1 MTEFLP
7 THKFKLD
14 IKSHNALPFFL
25 SFFFSFF
32 SSSIFSTRFSLSSTT
47 FCRDMFAT
55 VPVTT
60 CSLSHH
66 LLTACL
72 VLRRRPRLLIF
83 YTGKQRN
90 RVGSGVEKRRSMR
103 HRNFTPT
110 QDAVIRGD
118 NSRFSPLLALSL
130 SLSLS
135 VSLFLIGAFY
145 WIHPVVITW
154 NYRGGRGSWLIDIA
168 RRGRFALQELWK
180 AGAATR
186 NGTLQIWRFLYSP
199 IYCSVEK
206 LRRRG
211 SIPWNPVESF
221 SRKEDRW
228 MEPLNEAKHRG
239 RHFYYMIDVMP
250 VWN

>member
-1 MTEFLP
+1 
-7 THKFKLD
+7 
-14 IKSHNALPFFL
+14 
-25 SFFFSFF
+25 
-32 SSSIFSTRFSLSSTT
+32 
-47 FCRDMFAT
+47 MFAT
-55 VPVTT
+55 VQVTT
-60 CSLSHH
+60 CSFFHH

-118 NSRFSPLLALSL
+118 NSRFSPPLTLSL
-130 SLSLS
+130 SLSFS
-135 VSLFLIGAFY
+135 YWRVSLNPF
-145 WIHPVVITW
+145 
-154 NYRGGRGSWLIDIA
+154 RGDYVKLPRRRGSWLIDIA

-186 NGTLQIWRFLYSP
+186 NGTVQIWRFLYSP
-199 IYCSVEK
+199 IYCFVEK
-206 LRRRG
+206 LRG

-228 MEPLNEAKHRG
+228 TEPLNEAKHRG

>member
-25 SFFFSFF
+25 FFFFSSFF
-32 SSSIFSTRFSLSSTT
+32 PSIFSTRFSLSSTT

-118 NSRFSPLLALSL
+118 NSRFSPPLALSL
-130 SLSLS
+130 SLSISFSYWRVLLNPS
-135 VSLFLIGAFY
+135 RDDYVKLPRREGFLINRYSATGAIRPPRIMEGRCRDKKRNTPDLTISLFADILLR
-145 WIHPVVITW
+145 WKIT
-154 NYRGGRGSWLIDIA
+154 
-168 RRGRFALQELWK
+168 
-180 AGAATR
+180 ATR
-186 NGTLQIWRFLYSP
+186 EHPLESGWIVFTKRRSLDGT
-199 IYCSVEK
+199 
-206 LRRRG
+206 
-211 SIPWNPVESF
+211 
-221 SRKEDRW
+221 
-228 MEPLNEAKHRG
+228 A
-239 RHFYYMIDVMP
+239 
-250 VWN
+250 